1 MLPFGQNCHGPKIWG
16 LRPLLRQPSWVP
28 IYNNVARAKAKAYLL
43 AKSHLDPFNRL
54 AAIGLHQGRR
64 QTGQTGQ
71 IDNGLI
77 T

>member
-1 MLPFGQNCHGPKIWG
+1 M
-16 LRPLLRQPSWVP
+16 RQPSWVP